1 MIRSLYNNFIII
13 IKKSS
18 TARKV
23 LIILCVKLFVI
34 FIVLKI
40 FFFPNFLKSKFDNQ
54 KDRSNYVLEH
64 LTKSK

>member
-1 MIRSLYNNFIII
+1 MIRSLYNNFISI

-18 TARKV
+18 IARKV

-64 LTKSK
+64 LTKTK